1 MYVGPHQMLFD
12 VQNQSW
18 LEISDE
24 KLKATQ
30 LELVITLANS
40 WMLLFW
46 KCAFENMHFSKFKK
60 QFFDAYSLQ
69 KQMQTLVWTCEFDS
83 QTNIS
88 RVEKDSLYLRKMI

>member
-1 MYVGPHQMLFD
+1 MLFD

-40 WMLLFW
+40 
-46 KCAFENMHFSKFKK
+46 
-60 QFFDAYSLQ
+60 
-69 KQMQTLVWTCEFDS
+69 
-83 QTNIS
+83 
-88 RVEKDSLYLRKMI
+88 